1 MTVLYGSETPN
12 GNSDRGATSN
22 AENMTDN
29 QIEIGQLLNR
39 NEKAV
44 DEEDDN
50 VYIFPDSVHDVI
62 ILIN

>member
-1 MTVLYGSETPN
+1 MTVLYGSEIPN
-12 GNSDRGATSN
+12 GNSDRGGATSN

-44 DEEDDN
+44 DEDNN
-50 VYIFPDSVHDVI
+50 VYIFPDEMHDVI